1 MLSTVSL
8 VASGLSTDHQIVL
21 LAVAGAF
28 ILFALV
34 SSFVIPRRNPNFPSN
49 HVGLYSTIAVFF
61 LIAMLAS
68 VIAFGKEKK
77 KTESSTTAQ
86 TTPAQT
92 TTAQTTTAPGTSTTP
107 TTTAPGTSTTPTTTS
122 AGTTGDPVAGKKV
135 FASAGCSGCHTLKAA
150 GATGNIGPNLDA
162 LKPSEAI
169 VQHQVE
175 VGGGAMPAFKGQL
188 SATQIQD
195 VAAYVSSAAGS

>member
-1 MLSTVSL
+1 MSPTVSL
-8 VASGLSTDHQIVL
+8 AFANLSTGHAVIL
-21 LAVAGAF
+21 LVVAGVF

-34 SSFVIPRRNPNFPSN
+34 SSFVIPRRNPNFPGNS
-49 HVGLYSTIAVFF
+49 VGVYSAVAILF
-61 LIAMLAS
+61 LIAMIAT

-77 KTESSTTAQ
+77 HAESSSTAGTTTTQ
-86 TTPAQT
+86 TSTPAST
-92 TTAQTTTAPGTSTTP
+92 SSTSTTP
-107 TTTAPGTSTTPTTTS
+107 TTTG

-135 FASAGCSGCHTLKAA
+135 FTSAGCSGCHTLKDA
-150 GATGNIGPNLDA
+150 GATGNIGPNLDD
-162 LKPSEAI
+162 LKPSEAA

>member
-1 MLSTVSL
+1 MSPTVSL
-8 VASGLSTDHQIVL
+8 AFANLSTGHAVIL
-21 LAVAGAF
+21 LVVAGVF

-34 SSFVIPRRNPNFPSN
+34 SSFVIPRRNPNFPGNS
-49 HVGLYSTIAVFF
+49 VGVYSAVAILF
-61 LIAMLAS
+61 LIAMIAT

-77 KTESSTTAQ
+77 HAESSSTAGTT
-86 TTPAQT
+86 TTQT
-92 TTAQTTTAPGTSTTP
+92 TTAQTTTSAGTSSS
-107 TTTAPGTSTTPTTTS
+107 TSTISTTTS
-122 AGTTGDPVAGKKV
+122 GGTTGDPVAGKKV
-135 FASAGCSGCHTLKAA
+135 FTSAGCSGCHTLKDA
-150 GATGNIGPNLDA
+150 GATGNIGPNLDD

>member
-1 MLSTVSL
+1 MSPTVSL
-8 VASGLSTDHQIVL
+8 AVANLSTGHAVIL
-21 LAVAGAF
+21 LVVAGVF

-34 SSFVIPRRNPNFPSN
+34 SSFVIPRRNPDFPGNS
-49 HVGLYSTIAVFF
+49 VGVYSAVAILF

-77 KTESSTTAQ
+77 QEESSSTAGTT
-86 TTPAQT
+86 TTQT
-92 TTAQTTTAPGTSTTP
+92 TTGASTSSTSTSTAP
-107 TTTAPGTSTTPTTTS
+107 TTTTGG
-122 AGTTGDPVAGKKV
+122 GTTGDPVAGKKV
-135 FASAGCSGCHTLKAA
+135 FTSAGCSGCHTLKNA
-150 GATGNIGPNLDA
+150 GATGNIGPNLDD
-162 LKPSEAI
+162 LKPSEAA

-195 VAAYVSSAAGS
+195 VAAYVSSTAGS

>member
-1 MLSTVSL
+1 MSPTVSL
-8 VASGLSTDHQIVL
+8 AFANLSTGHAVIL
-21 LAVAGAF
+21 LVVAGVF

-34 SSFVIPRRNPNFPSN
+34 SSFVIPRRNPNFPGNS
-49 HVGLYSTIAVFF
+49 VGVYSAVAILF
-61 LIAMLAS
+61 LIAMIAT

-77 KTESSTTAQ
+77 HAESSSTAATTTTQ
-86 TTPAQT
+86 TSTPAST
-92 TTAQTTTAPGTSTTP
+92 SSSSTTP
-107 TTTAPGTSTTPTTTS
+107 TTTG

-135 FASAGCSGCHTLKAA
+135 FTSAGCSGCHTLKDA
-150 GATGNIGPNLDA
+150 GATGNIGPNLDD

>member
-1 MLSTVSL
+1 MSPTVSL
-8 VASGLSTDHQIVL
+8 AFANLSTGHAVIL
-21 LAVAGAF
+21 LVVAGVF

-34 SSFVIPRRNPNFPSN
+34 SSFVIPRRNPNFPGNS
-49 HVGLYSTIAVFF
+49 VGVYSAVAILF
-61 LIAMLAS
+61 LIAMIAT

-77 KTESSTTAQ
+77 HAESSSTAG
-86 TTPAQT
+86 T
-92 TTAQTTTAPGTSTTP
+92 TTTQTSTPSSTSSTSTSP
-107 TTTAPGTSTTPTTTS
+107 TTTG

-135 FASAGCSGCHTLKAA
+135 FTSAGCSGCHTLKDA
-150 GATGNIGPNLDA
+150 GATGNIGPNLDD
-162 LKPSEAI
+162 LKPSEAA

-188 SATQIQD
+188 SATQIQN

>member
-1 MLSTVSL
+1 MSPTVSL
-8 VASGLSTDHQIVL
+8 AFANLSTGHAVIL
-21 LAVAGAF
+21 LVVAGVF

-34 SSFVIPRRNPNFPSN
+34 SSFVIPRRNPNFPGNS
-49 HVGLYSTIAVFF
+49 VGVYSAVAILF
-61 LIAMLAS
+61 LIAMIAT

-77 KTESSTTAQ
+77 HAESSSTAGTTTTQ
-86 TTPAQT
+86 TSTPASTSSTSTIST
-92 TTAQTTTAPGTSTTP
+92 TTG
-107 TTTAPGTSTTPTTTS
+107 

-135 FASAGCSGCHTLKAA
+135 FTSAGCSGCHTLKDA
-150 GATGNIGPNLDA
+150 GATGNIGPNLDD
-162 LKPSEAI
+162 LKPSEAA

>member
-1 MLSTVSL
+1 MSPTVSL
-8 VASGLSTDHQIVL
+8 AFANLSTGHAVIL
-21 LAVAGAF
+21 LVVAGVF

-34 SSFVIPRRNPNFPSN
+34 SSFVIPRRNPNFPGNS
-49 HVGLYSTIAVFF
+49 VGVYSAVAILF
-61 LIAMLAS
+61 LIAMIAT

-77 KTESSTTAQ
+77 HEESSSTAGTTTTQ
-86 TTPAQT
+86 TSTPAST
-92 TTAQTTTAPGTSTTP
+92 SSTSTTP
-107 TTTAPGTSTTPTTTS
+107 TTTG

-135 FASAGCSGCHTLKAA
+135 FTSAGCSGCHTLKDA
-150 GATGNIGPNLDA
+150 GATGNIGPNLDD
-162 LKPSEAI
+162 LKPSEAA

-195 VAAYVSSAAGS
+195 VAAYVSSSAGS

>member
-1 MLSTVSL
+1 MFPTISL
-8 VASGLSTDHQIVL
+8 VAASLSTGHEIVL

-34 SSFVIPRRNPNFPSN
+34 SSFVVPRRNPNFPGNS
-49 HVGLYSTIAVFF
+49 VGLYSTIAVLFV
-61 LIAMLAS
+61 IAMIAT

-77 KTESSTTAQ
+77 TEAA
-86 TTPAQT
+86 TTPAT
-92 TTAQTTTAPGTSTTP
+92 TTAQTTTAPGTTSSGTATTP
-107 TTTAPGTSTTPTTTS
+107 ATTG
-122 AGTTGDPVAGKKV
+122 AGTAGDPVAGKKV
-135 FASAGCSGCHTLKAA
+135 FTSAGCSGCHTLKDA
-150 GATGNIGPNLDA
+150 GATGNVGPNLDD